1 MTTVTSVPSGS
12 LKCKRLPHTSSSDS
26 LIASDLN
33 FSKRFFE
40 TATANPRNPSSSG
53 GLCDSGLALFRRCC
67 KVTLPVRIRAWAFIN
82 MKTTNLK
89 FERRVLP
96 LPEPLPVSHRVEV
109 AGIGHLCGLLL
120 AHRRQKVELKAE
132 VCNLNFLSHEI
143 INADRLYDSD

>member
-1 MTTVTSVPSGS
+1 
-12 LKCKRLPHTSSSDS
+12 
-26 LIASDLN
+26 
-33 FSKRFFE
+33 
-40 TATANPRNPSSSG
+40 
-53 GLCDSGLALFRRCC
+53 
-67 KVTLPVRIRAWAFIN
+67 

-143 INADRLYDSD
+143 IHADKLKDSDKLLTFCLESNFIPSLSE